1 VVDDECHI
9 DLIKRGLYSGGLQFN
24 LLVCNGIAA
33 AIDVIVSS
41 EIDIVLSETW
51 FENNTVMSLV
61 KYCKN
66 RNVPIVL
73 MTSLENENIAIEAMN
88 NGAIDYVVKSPEVFI
103 RMHKFI
109 ARALRGWKSFVEKKY
124 SERALRESEERYR
137 RLLSSITGYV
147 YTVKILNGVVNSTN
161 YSVGCENL
169 TGYTPIDFTVDS
181 NLWLTMVHQDDRQL
195 VSDVTAKILTSSES
209 ISFENRI
216 IHKSGT
222 LLWISTTLVPHLD
235 ASGFLT
241 SYDGI
246 VNNITERKLS
256 EEKLCQSENKF
267 RTIFENIQ
275 DVYFEIAIDGTI
287 LEISP
292 SIEKMSSCPREELI
306 GESFYSHYLFIG
318 EKETFY
324 NILVEQGRVTD
335 FEIVLQNKKGELL
348 ICSIVAE
355 LQKDISGK
363 PLKIYGTMRDI
374 TNRKNVESAL
384 RESETKF
391 RQFAETVNEGFWIF
405 DVSANRFTYVNK
417 AMQNIS
423 GHCEYMFYNDPDL
436 IKKVIHK
443 DDLEYVNSERV
454 NGETGILEFR
464 IIRNDG
470 QLRWIRSRRFPLINN
485 DGTTLQLFGISEDIT
500 NYKIAVDQAK
510 LHQQQLIQADKM
522 KSLGV
527 LVSGVAHEINNPN
540 NLIMFNADLANQIAN
555 DFKPIL
561 DQYKETHPKF
571 NIAGASFEETQ
582 KQLFNLLAGISNGS
596 RRIRDIVANLKDFVR
611 IDKENAFQ
619 KLQINSIVK
628 SSITIVGNLI
638 RKSTEFFSV
647 SYDPE
652 IPEIQGNTQ
661 QIEQVII
668 NLLTNACQALQDRKR
683 KISVNT
689 SFVKNEKQ
697 VCVTII
703 DEGCGIAPE
712 NLKQIMDPFYTTK
725 RDSGGTGLG
734 LSISF
739 SIVEAHKGKLLF
751 SSELNKGT
759 TAQLQLPV
767 SRN

>member
-1 VVDDECHI
+1 
-9 DLIKRGLYSGGLQFN
+9 
-24 LLVCNGIAA
+24 
-33 AIDVIVSS
+33 
-41 EIDIVLSETW
+41 
-51 FENNTVMSLV
+51 
-61 KYCKN
+61 
-66 RNVPIVL
+66 
-73 MTSLENENIAIEAMN
+73 
-88 NGAIDYVVKSPEVFI
+88 
-103 RMHKFI
+103 
-109 ARALRGWKSFVEKKY
+109 
-124 SERALRESEERYR
+124 
-137 RLLSSITGYV
+137 
-147 YTVKILNGVVNSTN
+147 
-161 YSVGCENL
+161 
-169 TGYTPIDFTVDS
+169 
-181 NLWLTMVHQDDRQL
+181 
-195 VSDVTAKILTSSES
+195 
-209 ISFENRI
+209 
-216 IHKSGT
+216 
-222 LLWISTTLVPHLD
+222 
-235 ASGFLT
+235 
-241 SYDGI
+241 
-246 VNNITERKLS
+246 
-256 EEKLCQSENKF
+256 
-267 RTIFENIQ
+267 
-275 DVYFEIAIDGTI
+275 
-287 LEISP
+287 
-292 SIEKMSSCPREELI
+292 
-306 GESFYSHYLFIG
+306 
-318 EKETFY
+318 
-324 NILVEQGRVTD
+324 
-335 FEIVLQNKKGELL
+335 
-348 ICSIVAE
+348 
-355 LQKDISGK
+355 
-363 PLKIYGTMRDI
+363 
-374 TNRKNVESAL
+374 
-384 RESETKF
+384 
-391 RQFAETVNEGFWIF
+391 
-405 DVSANRFTYVNK
+405 
-417 AMQNIS
+417 
-423 GHCEYMFYNDPDL
+423 
-436 IKKVIHK
+436 
-443 DDLEYVNSERV
+443 
-454 NGETGILEFR
+454 
-464 IIRNDG
+464 
-470 QLRWIRSRRFPLINN
+470 
-485 DGTTLQLFGISEDIT
+485 LQLFGISEDIT